1 MKLYRIVPAALNPG
15 GGTLGYY
22 HGPYGSFESLYYD
35 LGYVSFNGEFNK
47 GSGNSISRRISEIG
61 KYCYFFLEDAIY
73 YLACN
78 QIQHSNIKLLEYEV
92 PEDVAFNLAGYG
104 EYGNGDF
111 IFPVIDYKSE
121 TYITKTSFGGEVG
134 AGNQISKEDKIK
146 AMISEIRKMYS
157 ALELLYVKEND
168 LFLPAWF
175 EKAGIKSIT
184 EASDELIVDAYK
196 EFCPFTGFLENNHE
210 LIKTNM
216 ITNNSCMLVFRFDM
230 RGEVRKTNEELL
242 SNANFLLDYS
252 KEACEFRDS
261 VTSLFKEGNVEAAKE
276 YMRNRK

>member
-15 GGTLGYY
+15 AGTVRYY

-47 GSGNSISRRISEIG
+47 GSGNSISKRISEIG

-78 QIQHSNIKLLEYEV
+78 QIQHNSIKLLEYEV

-111 IFPVIDYKSE
+111 IFSVIDYKSE
-121 TYITKTSFGGEVG
+121 TYITKTSFAGESLT
-134 AGNQISKEDKIK
+134 GNKISEKEKIEV
-146 AMISEIRKMYS
+146 MVSEIRKMYLG
-157 ALELLYVKEND
+157 LELLYAKENKA
-168 LFLPAWF
+168 FLPPWF
-175 EKAGIKSIT
+175 KKAGIKSIN
-184 EASDELIVDAYK
+184 EASDELIIDTYK

-216 ITNNSCMLVFRFDM
+216 ITNTSCMLVFRFDM
-230 RGEVRKTNEELL
+230 RGKVRETNEELL
-242 SNANFLLDYS
+242 SNANFLLNYS